1 LKFNNPDPKNLIK
14 SFSEL
19 LETEFADK
27 EAIIEHLITGKK
39 RIIIFENL
47 QKLFIREMHGQKA
60 LVEFIDIMTATQK
73 NVFWIGSMSI
83 YTFNYLERSL
93 KMSAFFSYHIPL
105 EPLSNDEISQ
115 LIIKRNRISGF
126 KIKFEA
132 LDKDINDKKFKKL
145 SDSERQQFLKERF
158 FKDLNNFAKSN
169 ISMALMFWLLSTKKV
184 DDQTIIIK
192 NFKKPDLSFLASIK
206 MDRVFVLQALIMHD
220 GLKLEQVANVLSY
233 SLTKTKFLLLELLE
247 DGVLI
252 EKDDQYLVNPIIYRN
267 TVQLL
272 KSRNLL

>member
-1 LKFNNPDPKNLIK
+1 
-14 SFSEL
+14 
-19 LETEFADK
+19 
-27 EAIIEHLITGKK
+27 
-39 RIIIFENL
+39 
-47 QKLFIREMHGQKA
+47 
-60 LVEFIDIMTATQK
+60 
-73 NVFWIGSMSI
+73 
-83 YTFNYLERSL
+83 
-93 KMSAFFSYHIPL
+93 L

-126 KIKFEA
+126 KIKFEP
-132 LDKDINDKKFKKL
+132 LEKDFNDKKYKKL
-145 SDSERQQFLKERF
+145 DETERQQFLKERF

-192 NFKKPDLSFLASIK
+192 NFKKPDLSFLSSLK
-206 MDRVFVLQALIMHD
+206 NDRVFILQALIMHD
-220 GLKLEQVANVLSY
+220 GLKLQQVANVLSY
-233 SLTKTKFLLLELLE
+233 SLTKSKFLLLELLE

-252 EKDDQYLVNPIIYRN
+252 EKEEQYMLNPIIYRN